1 MINQVQEQVV
11 QVEQKAQL
19 TVENSTK
26 EQRLEAEIRNL
37 QAKIDNLTKTK
48 KAKEKA
54 LKDLRKKNSEKSQS
68 NPNQELLEQNKALQA
83 QLAAMMAAMEK
94 AGIPVE
100 NLTVSTDSSKENP
113 EPEAVTQTNEE
124 NSSEERDTTVE
135 PIQVSDQPSQQ
146 DQEE

>member
-11 QVEQKAQL
+11 QVEQKTQL

-54 LKDLRKKNSEKSQS
+54 LRDLRKKNSEKSQS

-124 NSSEERDTTVE
+124 NSSEGRDTTVE

>member
-54 LKDLRKKNSEKSQS
+54 LRDLRKKNSEKSQS

-113 EPEAVTQTNEE
+113 EPEAVTQTKEE

>member
-11 QVEQKAQL
+11 QVEQKTQL

-54 LKDLRKKNSEKSQS
+54 LRDLRKKNSEKSQS

-124 NSSEERDTTVE
+124 NSSEERDTTME

>member
-11 QVEQKAQL
+11 QVEQKTQL

-54 LKDLRKKNSEKSQS
+54 LRDLRKKNSEKSQS

-100 NLTVSTDSSKENP
+100 NITVSTDSSKENP
-113 EPEAVTQTNEE
+113 EPETVTQTKEE
-124 NSSEERDTTVE
+124 SSSEERDTTVE

>member
-11 QVEQKAQL
+11 QVEQKTQL

-54 LKDLRKKNSEKSQS
+54 LRDLRKKNSEKSQS

-113 EPEAVTQTNEE
+113 EPEAVTQTKEE

>member
-11 QVEQKAQL
+11 QVEQKTQL

-54 LKDLRKKNSEKSQS
+54 LRDLRKKNSEKSQS

-113 EPEAVTQTNEE
+113 EPEAVTQTKEE
-124 NSSEERDTTVE
+124 SSSEERDTTVE

>member
-1 MINQVQEQVV
+1 
-11 QVEQKAQL
+11 
-19 TVENSTK
+19 
-26 EQRLEAEIRNL
+26 
-37 QAKIDNLTKTK
+37 
-48 KAKEKA
+48 
-54 LKDLRKKNSEKSQS
+54 
-68 NPNQELLEQNKALQA
+68 
-83 QLAAMMAAMEK
+83 MMAAMEK

-124 NSSEERDTTVE
+124 SSSEERDTTVE

>member
-54 LKDLRKKNSEKSQS
+54 LRDLRKKNSEKSQS

>member
-11 QVEQKAQL
+11 QVEQKTQL

-54 LKDLRKKNSEKSQS
+54 LRDLRKKNSEKSQS

-113 EPEAVTQTNEE
+113 EPEAVTQTKEE
-124 NSSEERDTTVE
+124 NSSEERVTTVE

>member
-11 QVEQKAQL
+11 QVEQKTQL

-54 LKDLRKKNSEKSQS
+54 LRDLRKKNSEKSQS

-124 NSSEERDTTVE
+124 SSSEERDTTVE

>member
-1 MINQVQEQVV
+1 MMNQSTEQIV
-11 QVEQKAQL
+11 QL

-54 LKDLRKKNSEKSQS
+54 LSQLRQR
-68 NPNQELLEQNKALQA
+68 NQKEVSVSTQNQKLLEQNAALQA
-83 QLAAMMAAMEK
+83 QIAKMMEAMAK

-100 NLTVSTDSSKENP
+100 QSPVNSDTSQENSEPQSVNLESEDSSESR
-113 EPEAVTQTNEE
+113 ETE
-124 NSSEERDTTVE
+124 VE

>member
-1 MINQVQEQVV
+1 
-11 QVEQKAQL
+11 
-19 TVENSTK
+19 
-26 EQRLEAEIRNL
+26 
-37 QAKIDNLTKTK
+37 
-48 KAKEKA
+48 
-54 LKDLRKKNSEKSQS
+54 
-68 NPNQELLEQNKALQA
+68 
-83 QLAAMMAAMEK
+83 MMAAMEK

-113 EPEAVTQTNEE
+113 EPEAVTQTKEE

>member
-48 KAKEKA
+48 KAKERA

-124 NSSEERDTTVE
+124 SSSEERETTVE

>member
-1 MINQVQEQVV
+1 MNQGSEQTV
-11 QVEQKAQL
+11 QL

-54 LKDLRKKNSEKSQS
+54 LSQLRQR
-68 NPNQELLEQNKALQA
+68 NQKQVSISTQNQQLLEQNLALQA
-83 QLAAMMAAMEK
+83 QIAQMMEAMAK

-100 NLTVSTDSSKENP
+100 QSPVNPNPSQENSEPQSVNLES
-113 EPEAVTQTNEE
+113 EE
-124 NSSEERDTTVE
+124 NSSESRETEEE

>member
-1 MINQVQEQVV
+1 MMNQSTEQIV
-11 QVEQKAQL
+11 QL

-54 LKDLRKKNSEKSQS
+54 LSQLRQR
-68 NPNQELLEQNKALQA
+68 NQKEVSVSTQNQKLLEQNAALQA
-83 QLAAMMAAMEK
+83 QIAKMMEAMAK

-100 NLTVSTDSSKENP
+100 QSPVNSDTS
-113 EPEAVTQTNEE
+113 QE
-124 NSSEERDTTVE
+124 NSEPQSVNLESEASSESRETEVE